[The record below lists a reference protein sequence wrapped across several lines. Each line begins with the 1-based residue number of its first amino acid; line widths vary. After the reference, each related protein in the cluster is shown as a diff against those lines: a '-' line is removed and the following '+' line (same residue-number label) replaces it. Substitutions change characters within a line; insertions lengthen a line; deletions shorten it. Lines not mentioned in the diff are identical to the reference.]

1 MPINVSRCRNTRWF
15 DIYALMISCKLTN
28 QGIYPPY
35 ICVKFDYLTSFS
47 HILLCTCVLDLH
59 LGTCTWLLIDRWHK
73 QISNWLQYRSHYRLW
88 IRLIH
93 LPLYC
98 TRWFQ
103 VRRGVMARRCYLGKN
118 ISDIGCKQASEEAK
132 RDGTLYIHIGG
143 VKMYRVIKAW
153 PFWITESATSLLFFI
168 YNTYIMNTQ
177 LVYALIAFM
186 ISLVLYR
193 PFATRLDHVRYTT
206 FCLLAFVAPMSSQ
219 LLYTAPFY
227 GIDISDH
234 YSNYTIDQFSSTG
247 VLGTTQ
253 YHNHESHHLFQN
265 GLLQDSMI
273 LALLTGTTITICG
286 ILSRWDF
293 PILYVKPESHY
304 MIDIAY
310 RHVPSICLVIAAFI
324 HRYVYYILC
333 CRFCYIEL
341 ALL

>member
-59 LGTCTWLLIDRWHK
+59 LGTCIWLLIDRWHK

-132 RDGTLYIHIGG
+132 RDGTLYIHWGCENVPRYKSSTFLNHRICHISSLLHLQHIHHEHTAG
-143 VKMYRVIKAW
+143 VCINCFYDFTGSLSAICYAPWSCAIYHLLLTRLCCTHVITTALYGTILW
-153 PFWITESATSLLFFI
+153 HWHQRSLQQLHHRSVFFNRCLRHNTVSQSWIT
-168 YNTYIMNTQ
+168 
-177 LVYALIAFM
+177 
-186 ISLVLYR
+186 
-193 PFATRLDHVRYTT
+193 
-206 FCLLAFVAPMSSQ
+206 SSIPEW
-219 LLYTAPFY
+219 A
-227 GIDISDH
+227 
-234 YSNYTIDQFSSTG
+234 SS
-247 VLGTTQ
+247 
-253 YHNHESHHLFQN
+253 
-265 GLLQDSMI
+265 
-273 LALLTGTTITICG
+273 
-286 ILSRWDF
+286 R
-293 PILYVKPESHY
+293 
-304 MIDIAY
+304 
-310 RHVPSICLVIAAFI
+310 
-324 HRYVYYILC
+324 
-333 CRFCYIEL
+333 
-341 ALL
+341 